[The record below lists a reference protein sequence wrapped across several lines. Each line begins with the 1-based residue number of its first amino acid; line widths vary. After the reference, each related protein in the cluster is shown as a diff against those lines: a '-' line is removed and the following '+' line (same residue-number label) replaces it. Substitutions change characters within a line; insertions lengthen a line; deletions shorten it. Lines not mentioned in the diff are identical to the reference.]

1 MRGRIHKACKQCRKQ
16 GQVEFQENGDASAKT
31 GKLEKGAWSQE
42 RKWNYFVNTIKI
54 ETPKEKTETS
64 KSKQKL
70 LAKVWFKEKEVLK

>member
-42 RKWNYFVNTIKI
+42 RK
-54 ETPKEKTETS
+54 
-64 KSKQKL
+64 
-70 LAKVWFKEKEVLK
+70 